1 MVVPFRYLLVVW
13 AMISGYLVWGE
24 LPDGWALFGI
34 VLVVGS
40 GIYTVRREAKVKHV
54 VSKEG

>member
-13 AMISGYLVWGE
+13 AMISGYLVWDE
-24 LPDGWALFGI
+24 LPDNWALFGI

-40 GIYTVRREAKVKHV
+40 GIYTVRREAKVRWSA
-54 VSKEG
+54 SK